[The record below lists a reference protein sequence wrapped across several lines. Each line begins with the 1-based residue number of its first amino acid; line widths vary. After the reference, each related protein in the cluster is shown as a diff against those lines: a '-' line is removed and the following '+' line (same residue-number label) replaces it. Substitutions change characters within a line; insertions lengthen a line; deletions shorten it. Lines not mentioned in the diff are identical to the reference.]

1 MNYAKPEIRELGD
14 AASIVRGIGKPFHA
28 FIDFIFP
35 PPRWLNFIP
44 AYDLDE

>member
-1 MNYAKPEIRELGD
+1 MKYETPKILVLSD
-14 AASIVRGIGKPFHA
+14 AASIVQGIGKPFHA
-28 FIDFIFP
+28 FIDFVLP